1 MTYHE
6 VDGESE
12 IWGHLLRW
20 RKERHREGEGVAGS
34 EMESL
39 KVLMVVGKKVM
50 MWRKC
55 CDMAGDLA

>member
-1 MTYHE
+1 ME
-6 VDGESE
+6 EGEAQ
-12 IWGHLLRW
+12 
-20 RKERHREGEGVAGS
+20 GEGVAGL

-55 CDMAGDLA
+55 CDMASDLV